1 LHPFEAEKT
10 SNHSF
15 ALMSGGSMEVD
26 MMELE
31 AGKYSI
37 KSFTIVKKA
46 TYIFENKLDDSR

>member
-1 LHPFEAEKT
+1 
-10 SNHSF
+10 
-15 ALMSGGSMEVD
+15 MEVD

-46 TYIFENKLDDSR
+46 TYIFENKLDDSRWESNLIFESFRREQNQTACF